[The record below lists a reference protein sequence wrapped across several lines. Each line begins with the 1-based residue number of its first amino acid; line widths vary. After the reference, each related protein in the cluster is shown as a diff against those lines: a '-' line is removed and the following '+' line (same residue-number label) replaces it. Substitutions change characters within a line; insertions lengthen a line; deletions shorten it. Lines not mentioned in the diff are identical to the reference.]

1 MRIDLLKRSP
11 SELKIEIEGE
21 GHTFCNL
28 LQKTLLDDKD
38 VEVAGYDQPHPLIPR
53 PTLYLRAKGEKRAE
67 KLLEKAL
74 EGIVELTEEFKKKFS
89 EATTAK

>member
-1 MRIDLLKRSP
+1 MRIELIKQSP

-28 LQKTLLDDKD
+28 LQKTLIDDKD

-53 PTLYLRAKGEKRAE
+53 PTIYLRAKGDKRVE

-74 EGIVELTEEFKKKFS
+74 ENIVELTEEFKRKFS
-89 EATTAK
+89 EVVKAR